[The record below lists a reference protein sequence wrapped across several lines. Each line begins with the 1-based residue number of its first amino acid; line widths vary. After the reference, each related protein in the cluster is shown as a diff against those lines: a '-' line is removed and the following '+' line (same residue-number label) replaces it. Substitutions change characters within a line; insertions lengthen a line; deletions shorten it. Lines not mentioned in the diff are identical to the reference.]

1 MLLADANW
9 LANQLTDANLVIFKY
24 KVQIFLFNQLVR
36 IRVRIHLMEN
46 KGFDDQNIVTTVIK
60 SCSIG
65 AFYPTWPGGC

>member
-36 IRVRIHLMEN
+36 IMFRIHFMEKQRIWWSEHSN
-46 KGFDDQNIVTTVIK
+46 YSN
-60 SCSIG
+60 
-65 AFYPTWPGGC
+65 